1 MNTKILADIDLSKP
15 LLLRPDNFTP
25 LVRTPW
31 AGSAIA
37 TKYKCD
43 LVPESAGKKI
53 GEAWEFSCDP
63 SFPSKLKDY
72 PVTLPELFLARA
84 KEIFG
89 SFNSDKRCELL
100 VKLINA
106 SEPLS
111 LQVHPR
117 DDDPDLKANECGKP
131 ESWYVLDAEPGAG
144 IYLGFSRK
152 MSRDELRKGLLSGN
166 GRELLQFVTVKPGDY
181 FEIEPGVAH
190 CIGPGVT
197 LLEPQRIVDGLSG
210 KTFRMWDFDRRYSPT
225 GQVDMVNGKARDLH
239 LEEGLKLVDPMVQS
253 GLGWLATLRRKP
265 KNVAVAPGINAEI
278 FPANDYYQTMIIRSD
293 RVSEFTLPI
302 ARSYAAVTV
311 LAGEFRSHAL
321 QLPKGMSAL
330 VPADAFPLMIK
341 SKANSTI
348 AVICPAFAE
357 IGVR

>member
-1 MNTKILADIDLSKP
+1 MKTKILADIDLSKP

-25 LVRTPW
+25 LARTPW
-31 AGSAIA
+31 AGSAIS
-37 TKYKCD
+37 TTYKRE

-63 SFPSKLKDY
+63 SFPSKLKDF
-72 PVTLPELFLARA
+72 PITLPELFSGRGP
-84 KEIFG
+84 EIFG
-89 SFNSDKRCELL
+89 PANRDKRCELL

-106 SEPLS
+106 SDPLS
-111 LQVHPR
+111 VQVHPR
-117 DDDPDLKANECGKP
+117 DDDPDLKSNECGKP
-131 ESWYVLDAEPGAG
+131 ESWYVLEAEPGAG

-152 MSRDELRKGLLSGN
+152 MSRDQLRKGLLSGD

-197 LLEPQRIVDGLSG
+197 LLEPQRIVEGLSG
-210 KTFRMWDFDRRYSPT
+210 KTFRMWDFDRRYDPS
-225 GQVDMVNGKARDLH
+225 GQVDMVNGKARELH

-253 GLGWLATLRRKP
+253 GLEWLASLRRKP
-265 KNVAVAPGINAEI
+265 KNVQIAPSVNAEV
-278 FPANDYYQTMIIRSD
+278 FPRNDYYQTMIIRCD
-293 RVSEFTLPI
+293 LDCEFKLPI
-302 ARSYAAVTV
+302 DKSYAAVIV
-311 LAGEFRSHAL
+311 LDGEFSSHSVSM
-321 QLPKGMSAL
+321 PKGISAL
-330 VPADAFPLMIK
+330 VPAAAFPLNLK
-341 SKANSTI
+341 SKANSTL

>member
-1 MNTKILADIDLSKP
+1 MNTKLLADIDLSKP

-25 LVRTPW
+25 LARTPW

-37 TKYKCD
+37 SKYKCE

-63 SFPSKLKDY
+63 CFPSKLQDY
-72 PVTLPELFLARA
+72 PFTLAELFLARA
-84 KEIFG
+84 PEIFG
-89 SFNSDKRCELL
+89 PVNSDKRCELL

-106 SEPLS
+106 SDPLS
-111 LQVHPR
+111 VQVHPR
-117 DDDPDLKANECGKP
+117 DDDPDLKSNECGKP
-131 ESWYVLDAEPGAG
+131 ESWYVLDVEPGAG

-152 MSRDELRKGLLSGN
+152 MSRDELRTGLLSGN

-197 LLEPQRIVDGLSG
+197 LLEPQRIVEGLSG
-210 KTFRMWDFDRRYSPT
+210 KTFRMWDFDRRYDAA

-253 GLGWLATLRRKP
+253 GPDWLATLRRKP
-265 KNVAVAPGINAEI
+265 NNVAIASGISAEI
-278 FPANDYYQTMIIRSD
+278 FPANDFYQTIIIRAD
-293 RVSEFTLPI
+293 RDSEFKLPI
-302 ARSYAAVTV
+302 ANSYAAVTV
-311 LAGEFRSHAL
+311 LSGEFRSHDMRI
-321 QLPKGMSAL
+321 PKGMSAL
-330 VPADAFPLMIK
+330 VPADAFPLTLK
-341 SKANSTI
+341 SKADSTI
-348 AVICPAFAE
+348 AVLCPAFAE